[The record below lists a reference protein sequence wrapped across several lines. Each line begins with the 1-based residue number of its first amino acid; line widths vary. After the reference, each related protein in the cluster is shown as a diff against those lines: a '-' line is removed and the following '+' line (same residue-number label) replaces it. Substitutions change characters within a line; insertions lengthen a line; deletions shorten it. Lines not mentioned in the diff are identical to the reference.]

1 MRQSVLYTKHTKI
14 QRLYFVDINGVESQT
29 ILPKVFSLSRI
40 SRFDV
45 YENLGEK
52 LQKVLASFG
61 VQSIYRVQWLTLD
74 LLVRL

>member
-1 MRQSVLYTKHTKI
+1 MRQSVLYIKHTKI
-14 QRLYFVDINGVESQT
+14 QRLYFVDIDGVESQT

-45 YENLGEK
+45 YENPGEK

-61 VQSIYRVQWLTLD
+61 VQSIYWVQWLTLD
-74 LLVRL
+74 LVVKL